1 MTTPRSDVTEDT
13 ASAVSEDTT
22 PARRGGLPRGARLL
36 RTVPPTAWL
45 LVLIGLACVDATL
58 LDRSSLYVFV
68 FNTALLACIGAVA
81 LNVLMGTTGQ
91 VSVGNAAFLA
101 VGAFSSVIAN
111 RAGFGF
117 VAELGFAMLVGAV
130 VGFVVGLPAS
140 RIRGLYFALA
150 TLAAQFIVL
159 FLAQQYQQRVS
170 RDGFIMPVFYQD
182 LGYLPGLRAWTWT
195 LFGVVVLVCLLCA
208 ALMYGKSGR
217 ALRLI
222 RDHEGAAPAMGIPVS
237 RYRLS
242 IFVVTSMLI
251 AVQGSLTAHMIGSVT
266 TDQFTF
272 ALAVSYIVMILIG
285 GLDSIPGALFGAFFV
300 TFLPQYLPA
309 AVAGMTGLDGI
320 RENGPQLALIVYG
333 VLVMI
338 FITSAPRGVAGWARH
353 VPALLSRVSGTGR
366 SHDGDDQRGVGRR

>member
-1 MTTPRSDVTEDT
+1 MTTPRSDVTED
-13 ASAVSEDTT
+13 AA
-22 PARRGGLPRGARLL
+22 PARRGGLLSLGVRVL

-45 LVLIGLACVDATL
+45 LVLIGLAGVDATFF
-58 LDRSSLYVFV
+58 DRSSLYVFV
-68 FNTALLACIGAVA
+68 FNNALLACIGAVA

-117 VAELGFAMLVGAV
+117 VFELLFAMLVGAV

-159 FLAQQYQQRVS
+159 FLAQQYQHRVS
-170 RDGFIMPVFYQD
+170 RDGFTMPVFYQD
-182 LGYLPGLRAWTWT
+182 LGYEPGLHAWTWT
-195 LFGVVVLVCLLCA
+195 LFGVVILVCLLCA

-272 ALAVSYIVMILIG
+272 AMAVSYIVMILIG

-309 AVAGMTGLDGI
+309 AVAGMTGLDTI

-338 FITSAPRGVAGWARH
+338 FITSAPRGVAGWARR
-353 VPALLSRVSGTGR
+353 VPALVGRLSGTGR
-366 SHDGDDQRGVGRR
+366 NHNGDDQRRVGRR